1 LDKLK
6 GYIVKKYP
14 FTQAISI
21 LPPQSIKDFIEEETE
36 NLNKE
41 QIEKLQKKVHLNI
54 IVPDEKEKEI
64 PKIKKDIVDQIEKSK
79 QEVWIYIRTPSEI
92 WEICT
97 DQKFELYA
105 AMAMSYPLHDK
116 GILGAMR
123 VTEIHKSLVLQKFE
137 KYVVSYVLGGSLI
150 RGEAT
155 KDSDVDVFVV
165 INDTDVKRMPR
176 LELKERLRGI
186 IYQYVGEASA
196 LAGVNNKLEPQIYLL
211 TDFWE
216 AVKDAHPVMF
226 TFIRDGVQFMIGEH
240 SCRGRLFLRWVN

>member
-1 LDKLK
+1 MAQSNINTDANIPEMDLDKNYSPKKFAVPEAPTSEKDKSGDKIKKELDKLK
-6 GYIVKKYP
+6 GYILKKYP
-14 FTQAISI
+14 FTKAISI

-54 IVPDEKEKEI
+54 IIPDEKVKDI
-64 PKIKKDIVDQIEKSK
+64 YKIKKDIIEQIEKSK
-79 QEVWIYIRTPSEI
+79 QEIWIYMRTPSEI

-105 AMAMSYPLHDK
+105 AMAMSFPLHDK

-150 RGEAT
+150 RGEAS
-155 KDSDVDVFVV
+155 KDSDVDVFVI

-176 LELKERLRGI
+176 L
-186 IYQYVGEASA
+186 
-196 LAGVNNKLEPQIYLL
+196 
-211 TDFWE
+211 
-216 AVKDAHPVMF
+216 
-226 TFIRDGVQFMIGEH
+226 
-240 SCRGRLFLRWVN
+240 